1 MKTFLF
7 AFLLNLLPVWGFCQA
22 ILGTYE
28 QSTIVAPPKYRQSE
42 EDVKI
47 TKDPQSTKKIWV
59 SGLIPKQKFYAL
71 LDTKTE
77 DGAVYSI
84 PKQTVGDYTI
94 NVGCI
99 VYDNE
104 DERVLISLNNPKDC
118 NSNVSASVGKGGV
131 SAGDVKVGSNGT
143 ISAPGVKM
151 DKEGIKVNTKDMYGS
166 GITYIGE
173 KAQ

>member
-1 MKTFLF
+1 MKTIVF
-7 AFLLNLLPVWGFCQA
+7 AFLLHLLPALGFCQA

-28 QSTIVAPPKYRQSE
+28 QSTIVAPPKYRHSE

-47 TKDPQSTKKIWV
+47 TKDPQSTKKIWI

-77 DGAVYSI
+77 DGAVYTV
-84 PKQTVGDYTI
+84 PKQTVGNYNI

-104 DERVLISLNNPKDC
+104 DERIVISLNNPRDC

-131 SAGDVKVGSNGT
+131 SAGDVKVGSDGT
-143 ISAPGVKM
+143 ISAPGVRI
-151 DKEGIKVNTKDMYGS
+151 DKGEIKVNTKDAVGS
-166 GITYIGE
+166 GISYIGQ
-173 KAQ
+173 KVH